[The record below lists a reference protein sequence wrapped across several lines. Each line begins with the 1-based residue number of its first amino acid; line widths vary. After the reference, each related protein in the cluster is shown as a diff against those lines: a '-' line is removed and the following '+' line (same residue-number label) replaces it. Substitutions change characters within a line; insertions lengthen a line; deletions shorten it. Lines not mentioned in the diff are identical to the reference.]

1 MAGRSRFT
9 PCCDLLMVKAWD
21 LFSPPAF
28 YKLYRKMDEIC
39 IHRFMFMA
47 ALRLSN
53 NSAVFNFPDTDV
65 QRLENYSRFP
75 RGNGHRTKGK
85 RLLHTLPMAYERCA
99 SNLSQWSSPS
109 SLQKHLGAWY
119 YITWPIQYRR
129 KLLNLLLGSCAC
141 DWYWRTK
148 EGPNRYESQCDEKI

>member
-1 MAGRSRFT
+1 MTLWSVTNLLYLKLSKSLFGTQSSYYSLWTLPWTLLNRYLMAGRSRFT

-21 LFSPPAF
+21 LFSSPAF

-53 NSAVFNFPDTDV
+53 NSVVFNFPDTDV

-109 SLQKHLGAWY
+109 SLQKHLGA
-119 YITWPIQYRR
+119 
-129 KLLNLLLGSCAC
+129 
-141 DWYWRTK
+141 
-148 EGPNRYESQCDEKI
+148 